1 MSKAIVTP
9 HQHWPFNGIA
19 DVTPSD
25 NPKIKV
31 ILPVEKRSQG
41 VYTIRKA
48 DYPRGVVLVDP
59 QFAPTPPDSTCEMEY
74 RTTDG
79 PEETCGPGWADG
91 GVVILFHD

>member
-1 MSKAIVTP
+1 MRKAIVTP

-19 DVTPSD
+19 DVTPAD
-25 NPKIKV
+25 NPKITV
-31 ILPVEKRSQG
+31 ILPVERRSLG
-41 VYTIRKA
+41 AYIIRKA

-59 QFAPTPPDSTCEMEY
+59 GFTTTPPDTTCEMEY

-79 PEETCGPGWADG
+79 PEEKCEPGWADG